1 MAVDTLRLLAMG
13 ARMNA
18 ISILRSRLSAA
29 VHTSGDFIWHAGA
42 MLAPVLVA
50 VRFGHI
56 GPWPAAAV
64 VFMLA
69 YGNVVGSVLDAMG
82 DNFWVVSARIG
93 RGQLDH
99 YLVQPQ
105 PLWRI
110 LLTEGFAPFNFWP
123 VLTLGIVAMAWS
135 VHALAVPVNLTWI
148 ALLTLNLGASMA
160 VQTAFL
166 YTWGSVAFW
175 APRSAEQISS
185 AAGGLLNE
193 VNFPLD
199 PAPRALRIVLVT
211 IIPSGLL
218 SWLPARSLLRI
229 GGAGPLDVWLTPA
242 AAVAL
247 CALALVVFRVGLHQY
262 RQTGSRRYSDIG
274 HRR

>member
-1 MAVDTLRLLAMG
+1 MAADTLRLFAMG

-29 VHTSGDFIWHAGA
+29 VNTSTDFIWHAGA

-56 GPWPAAAV
+56 GSWPAPAV
-64 VFMLA
+64 VFMLG
-69 YGNVVGSVLDAMG
+69 YGAVVESVLDAMG
-82 DNFWVVSARIG
+82 DNFWVISTRIG

-110 LLTEGFAPFNFWP
+110 LLTEGFAPFSFWP
-123 VLTLGIVAMAWS
+123 VLTLGLITMAWS
-135 VHALAVPVNLTWI
+135 AHVLAVPVHAMWAAVLAINLV
-148 ALLTLNLGASMA
+148 ASMT
-160 VQTAFL
+160 VQTAFI
-166 YTWGSVAFW
+166 YAWGSVAFW
-175 APRSAEQISS
+175 APRSAEQISA

-199 PAPRALRIVLVT
+199 SVPRALRIVLVT

-218 SWLPARSLLRI
+218 SWLPTRSLLHI
-229 GGAGPLDVWLTPA
+229 GGAAPLDVWLTPMA
-242 AAVAL
+242 AIAL
-247 CALALVVFRVGLHQY
+247 GALALAIFRVGLHSY